1 MDSLLSPGWFPVASV
16 KSPNE
21 HKPGM
26 RMSTYGAHKRSLGI
40 HRYINKT
47 KLFNEDSYPA
57 NLRDSLNKTVENQYS
72 HDANISINTNIET
85 DGANQSV
92 HQSQRTPQETEQ
104 HTNRQMTQHHDRIIR
119 MTTHTGKASLVRHLD
134 SIKLDAT
141 RKYDGALLQG
151 GLFSAQN
158 KRKKDSL
165 MQVLSCAKGK
175 EDSKL
180 GPVPSES

>member
-1 MDSLLSPGWFPVASV
+1 
-16 KSPNE
+16 
-21 HKPGM
+21 
-26 RMSTYGAHKRSLGI
+26 MSTYGAHKRSLGI

-47 KLFNEDSYPA
+47 NKPKLFNEDSYA
-57 NLRDSLNKTVENQYS
+57 VNLRDSLNKTVENQYS

-92 HQSQRTPQETEQ
+92 HQSQRAPQETEQ
-104 HTNRQMTQHHDRIIR
+104 HTNRQMTQHHDRILR
-119 MTTHTGKASLVRHLD
+119 MTTHKGKGSLVRHLD

-141 RKYDGALLQG
+141 QKYDGALPQG

-175 EDSKL
+175 EEDQRDVHTAFNS
-180 GPVPSES
+180 PFDNS